1 MVQGAKWNLLKLN
14 DTGTGGWGLLPPLNK
29 ECLSSNCLAFSSTC
43 LILNLF
49 QVGLKPLPVIR
60 QNKTKKQ
67 QKKNLS
73 HSTKKCELV

>member
-43 LILNLF
+43 LDPESISS
-49 QVGLKPLPVIR
+49 GSEAAACH
-60 QNKTKKQ
+60 KTKQ
-67 QKKNLS
+67 KNLS
-73 HSTKKCELV
+73 HSTKSVI